1 MSTPEPS
8 DMLAVHEP
16 ETTHYAE
23 DQQPH
28 HVMTAEDALACLQ
41 AGKPLV
47 KVRVSGLKFIGE
59 FSLPIQLRDVV
70 LEKPVFKKTVF
81 RETVELVGCTVL
93 RARFER
99 EPVFEKDFI
108 VRTSTIRRAIFGG
121 ITVRG
126 TARFDRSEFIGG
138 VTFTHCTFEGQA
150 RFWEAK
156 FDHWANFT
164 HCRFQGPVDLRSTGF
179 DQGACFE
186 HCLVQS
192 DFLMRG
198 AVVQKKLDFSTSHFD
213 GLVDL
218 SKAKLHDFVYL
229 ETISQGPQQTFAFA
243 NAVVDRLLIKPTQL
257 HGRLAT
263 ERSQDYE
270 LAMREYG
277 LLKAIYQTLHRFDE
291 EDWAYYQFKVCQ
303 RKSRPRSWKKPWTKL
318 FQVCDLA
325 FLDWGCGYGTNP
337 SRAVMSALLMM
348 LAFAGLYA
356 IGYHHFEVASPPI
369 VELPKDGLVNR
380 ILYALMTTVS
390 VFTSGF
396 SGDQFNTAHGW
407 VLIPLNLEALA
418 GTLLW
423 GLFVVAFSRKVIR

>member
-1 MSTPEPS
+1 MSDQEPAN
-8 DMLAVHEP
+8 MLAIDETTDTTAHEP
-16 ETTHYAE
+16 TIT
-23 DQQPH
+23 
-28 HVMTAEDALACLQ
+28 VMSAEDALACLQ
-41 AGKPLV
+41 AGRPLV
-47 KVRVSGLKFIGE
+47 NVRVSGLKFTGE
-59 FSLPIQLRDVV
+59 FSLPVTLRDVI
-70 LEKPVFKKTVF
+70 LDKPVFKKAVF
-81 RETVELVGCTVL
+81 HETVEMIGCTIS

-108 VRTSTIRRAIFGG
+108 IRISKIRRAIFGG

-126 TARFDRSEFIGG
+126 SARFDRSEFLGG

-150 RFWEAK
+150 RFWEAT
-156 FDHWANFT
+156 FDHWANFS
-164 HCRFQGPVDLRSTGF
+164 HCRFQGQVDLRSTCF
-179 DQGACFE
+179 QQGVCLE
-186 HCLVQS
+186 HCLVQN
-192 DFLMRG
+192 DLLMRG
-198 AVVQKKLDFSTSHFD
+198 AVVEKKLDFASTHFD
-213 GLVDL
+213 GLLDL

-229 ETISQGPQQTFAFA
+229 EGISQGPQQTFAFA
-243 NAVVDRLLIKPTQL
+243 NAVVDRLLIKPSQL
-257 HGRLAT
+257 QDRLAS

-291 EDWAYYQFKVCQ
+291 EDWAYYKFKVCQ
-303 RKSRPRSWKKPWTKL
+303 RKGRPRSWAKPWTKL
-318 FQVCDLA
+318 LQVCDLV

-337 SRAVMSALLMM
+337 VRAVVSALLMM
-348 LAFAGLYA
+348 LFFAGVYA
-356 IGYHHFEVASPPI
+356 VGYHHFEVESPPI

-380 ILYALMTTVS
+380 VLYALMTTVS

-396 SGDQFNTAHGW
+396 GGDQFNTAHGW